1 MQSKKTVIEGQIKM
15 NSTKFKS
22 ICEMLFGRSWQAQVA
37 DYLMI
42 SRKTVSSWIDRG
54 SIPAWVE
61 KEIKPLAT
69 RRAKESK
76 FAFESL
82 EMSEDDFLHNRAVL
96 IGEVYYYNAD
106 RYSFDDIKKFIE
118 NQKWTVLES
127 TKNLIR
133 NNADL
138 EDALQLAEDYILGEN
153 DIASYLEKNNVALD
167 DIDEIRNMRGDAC
180 LDIRSEIEAIYERV
194 NK

>member
-1 MQSKKTVIEGQIKM
+1 M

-61 KEIKPLAT
+61 KEIKPLVI
-69 RRAKESK
+69 RRAKESQ
-76 FAFESL
+76 FAL
-82 EMSEDDFLHNRAVL
+82 EFYHNKAIL
-96 IGEVYYYNAD
+96 NGEVFHYDAERYNF
-106 RYSFDDIKKFIE
+106 SDIQQFIE
-118 NQKWTVLES
+118 NQKWSVLDFA
-127 TKNLIR
+127 KQQIR
-133 NNADL
+133 EKQPL
-138 EDALQLAEDYILGEN
+138 EDILEWVEDCMLSEN
-153 DIASYLEKNNVALD
+153 DIASYLERNDAALD
-167 DIDEIRNMRGDAC
+167 DIYEIQNLRGDAC
-180 LDIRSEIEAIYERV
+180 SDVCSDVEIIYERV